1 MSIEFLSV
9 QGLSGGMELGII
21 QSSDE
26 FELVHRTGS
35 LDLGAPVVE
44 ANRKLLGW
52 GWSGN
57 YTDDPKKLQVF
68 DVPFISANPPCSAF
82 STLTRKDLRG
92 TDAKVM
98 ACTDEVFDYAMM
110 MRTPPE
116 IIAIES
122 VQQAFSL
129 GRPYYQ
135 AKRDELEEKTGKK
148 YDLVWVMQSNA
159 AVGGASVRKRVFV
172 CYTRVPFGVE
182 YAQPKRVARLGD
194 AIRDLEGLALTPSK
208 QPYRRPAT
216 WWSVARRANDGVDGH
231 FTVKANSWFSE
242 VVDLC
247 HSIGQPWLPGERAQ
261 EALIRIYS
269 AGLEL
274 PYQWQRNLQKLVA
287 KNFDMGMN
295 QTVMWNPDKMGPVV
309 TGSGPNMSVHYK
321 ESRLLTHR
329 ECFRLQGFP
338 DTWRLWP
345 VRDYGKLALCPGKG
359 VPVDA
364 GRWLGT
370 WVSASLNRTPGTVQ
384 GIEIGDRERK
394 IDITHSYKWTLENDA
409 PWRYT
414 SHTAHDQADYMNK
427 SQELGASS

>member
-1 MSIEFLSV
+1 MSIPFLSV

-44 ANRKLLGW
+44 ANRKLV
-52 GWSGN
+52 GWSWEGN
-57 YTDDPKKLQVF
+57 YTDDPKKLHVV

-98 ACTDEVFDYAMM
+98 SCTDEVFDYAMM
-110 MRTPPE
+110 MKTPPE

-135 AKRDELEEKTGKK
+135 AKRDLLEEKTGYK

-159 AVGGASVRKRVFV
+159 AVGGASMRRRVFV
-172 CYTRVPFGVE
+172 CLTRVPFGVE
-182 YAQPKRVARLGD
+182 YAQPTRVAHLGE
-194 AIRDLEGLALTPSK
+194 AIRDLEGLALTAEK

-216 WWSVARRANDGVDGH
+216 WWSGARRAPDGVDGH
-231 FTVKANSWFSE
+231 FTVKSSPWFQE
-242 VVDLC
+242 ILDKLDQ
-247 HSIGQPWLPGERAQ
+247 IGEEWTLGDGVEF
-261 EALIRIYS
+261 ALRKLYK
-269 AGLEL
+269 AGVEL
-274 PYQWQRNLQKLVA
+274 PHEWQRNIQKHAARDFKL
-287 KNFDMGMN
+287 GIN
-295 QTVMWNPDKMGPVV
+295 QTTRWNPDKLGPVV
-309 TGSGPNMSVHYK
+309 TGSGPNMSVHYT
-321 ESRLLTHR
+321 EHRLLTHR
-329 ECFRLQGFP
+329 ECFRIQGFP

-345 VRDYGKLALCPGKG
+345 VREYKKLGACPGKG

-370 WVSASLNRTPGTVQ
+370 WVKQALDRDPGTVQ
-384 GIEIGDRERK
+384 GEIIGDRERK
-394 IDITHSYKWTLENDA
+394 IDITHSYKWTLSADA
-409 PWRYT
+409 PWRFSKNT
-414 SHTAHDQADYMNK
+414 LHNSLHV
-427 SQELGASS
+427 QEYASDL